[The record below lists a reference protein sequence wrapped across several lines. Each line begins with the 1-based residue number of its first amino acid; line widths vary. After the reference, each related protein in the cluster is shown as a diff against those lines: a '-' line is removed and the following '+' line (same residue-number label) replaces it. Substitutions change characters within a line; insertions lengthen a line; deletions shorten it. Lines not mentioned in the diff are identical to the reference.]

1 LRKTGQQAAETPADD
16 TAEQPVSPAPPADA
30 PAASSAP
37 EPVPAF
43 DPSHEWPSKG
53 GCYVRQA
60 DGTLKIED

>member
-1 LRKTGQQAAETPADD
+1 VKKIQQAAETPADD
-16 TAEQPVSPAPPADA
+16 TTEQPIVPAPPA
-30 PAASSAP
+30 ASTAP
-37 EPVPAF
+37 EPVSAF